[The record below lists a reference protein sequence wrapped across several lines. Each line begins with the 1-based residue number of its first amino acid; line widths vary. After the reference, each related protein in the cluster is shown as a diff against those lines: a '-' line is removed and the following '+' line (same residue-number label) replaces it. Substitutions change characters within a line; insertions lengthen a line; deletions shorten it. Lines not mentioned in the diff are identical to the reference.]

1 LEPQIVI
8 KKGGSKPGEFI
19 NTPDNPGRV
28 P

>member
-1 LEPQIVI
+1 VRLAPVDPFFT
-8 KKGGSKPGEFI
+8 GWGL